1 MFEHTDKMNE
11 TKTYTDDLKIAR
23 ALIDRESA
31 VTRTFFYKQCYPLF
45 KSIYD
50 NYHTDC
56 SSCIEFI
63 NEIYIVVLSPSAQTG
78 KCQMENFRGESTL
91 ASWLKSACIFY
102 CYNKYKRKERMPM
115 IEQLTN
121 NCDEN
126 DNHSDRYIDLG
137 ASCEMDC
144 NKMNQEDV
152 NTILELMPNKRYKEL
167 IKLRYLESKSNEEV
181 ASIMGVDMDNY
192 YNLHKRAKSQYER
205 VYRKE
210 EYYA

>member
-1 MFEHTDKMNE
+1 
-11 TKTYTDDLKIAR
+11 
-23 ALIDRESA
+23 
-31 VTRTFFYKQCYPLF
+31 
-45 KSIYD
+45 
-50 NYHTDC
+50 
-56 SSCIEFI
+56 
-63 NEIYIVVLSPSAQTG
+63 
-78 KCQMENFRGESTL
+78 
-91 ASWLKSACIFY
+91 
-102 CYNKYKRKERMPM
+102 M
-115 IEQLTN
+115 IEPLTN

-144 NKMNQEDV
+144 NKMNLEDV